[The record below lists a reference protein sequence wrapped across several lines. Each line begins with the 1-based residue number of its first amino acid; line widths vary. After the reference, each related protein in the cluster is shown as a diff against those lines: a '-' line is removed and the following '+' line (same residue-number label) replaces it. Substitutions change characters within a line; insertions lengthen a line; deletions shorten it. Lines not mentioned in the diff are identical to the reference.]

1 MYTHIVE
8 CNHITLL
15 HLYSNYIIN
24 VVGNNVSILLCR
36 IVYLE
41 AQFLLGVATARTGA
55 SQLVKSELLH
65 IK

>member
-1 MYTHIVE
+1 MYSHIVE

-24 VVGNNVSILLCR
+24 VVGNNASILLCR

-41 AQFLLGVATARTGA
+41 VQFYLGDATAWTRVPNY
-55 SQLVKSELLH
+55 VKY
-65 IK
+65 